1 MALFCIHADLPMP
14 ALRET
19 PALRK
24 TVRLPCFLQTL
35 NFVRLGEELA
45 SQLLRE
51 EDSNSLFRKLQ
62 ILFSE
67 HASKPDSR
75 ELFTFSCNAGLSPAV
90 SLSLNPA
97 HPSRP
102 VQGARTHGGFVTL
115 CTGHL
120 EAGSPSCTRLPN
132 TDTFLYKMLQKLT
145 SVYITN
151 LVRKAQVSRNCKAHS
166 GRPKFPKI
174 LIFVQIQSF
183 IIGNKYRELSS
194 LKGQNQ
200 SQFIHLKNTD

>member
-1 MALFCIHADLPMP
+1 MSKFNSDEHYIYYCGQDS
-14 ALRET
+14 LRRNGV
-19 PALRK
+19 AIIVNK
-24 TVRLPCFLQTL
+24 S
-35 NFVRLGEELA
+35 RLGEELA

-145 SVYITN
+145 SVYTGAFG
-151 LVRKAQVSRNCKAHS
+151 LWPHPRGSSR
-166 GRPKFPKI
+166 I
-174 LIFVQIQSF
+174 
-183 IIGNKYRELSS
+183 SS
-194 LKGQNQ
+194 
-200 SQFIHLKNTD
+200 